1 LWSEEAVLLSDPE
14 FSADVGPFYYYLGIV
29 LVALNPYQKL
39 PIYEHNI
46 IQAYAKKS
54 IGVKISSFWR
64 F

>member
-1 LWSEEAVLLSDPE
+1 MLVLTLCNPL
-14 FSADVGPFYYYLGIV
+14 PGIV

-54 IGVKISSFWR
+54 IGVLSSFL
-64 F
+64 FIYYSY